1 MITILVD
8 EAYAYDYFA
17 ILCVK
22 NNIIKNSKTL
32 EAKEICKKHIVGQV
46 GEEKHSE
53 IISSKEFES
62 IYDAN
67 LKTFNAVEKARY
79 GEISAKKVDELN
91 MERYTKKIL
100 LQNKF
105 FPNMEISELK
115 S

>member
-8 EAYAYDYFA
+8 EAYAYDYLA

-22 NNIIKNSKTL
+22 DNIIKNSKTL
-32 EAKEICKKHIVGQV
+32 EAKKICEKHIIEQV
-46 GEEKHSE
+46 GEKKHSE
-53 IISSKEFES
+53 IISSNEFEN

-67 LKTFNAVEKARY
+67 LKTFDAVEKARY
-79 GEISAKKVDELN
+79 GKILAKEVDELN
-91 MERYTKKIL
+91 MERYTKKTL

-105 FPNMEISELK
+105 FPNTEISELK

>member
-8 EAYAYDYFA
+8 EAYAYDYLA

-22 NNIIKNSKTL
+22 NNIIKNLKTL
-32 EAKEICKKHIVGQV
+32 KAKEICENHIIGQV

-53 IISSKEFES
+53 IILSKEFEN
-62 IYDAN
+62 IYDSN

-79 GEISAKKVDELN
+79 GEISAKEVDELN
-91 MERYTKKIL
+91 MERYIKKTL

-105 FPNMEISELK
+105 FPNMQISELK